1 MKNFAETVLSGLILL
16 GITLLI
22 IALSI
27 IAILISAIL
36 PTIFWNIS
44 MPSLFGLNAIAWW
57 QTAVIIC
64 AVSSI
69 KESYQQEI
77 KLVYERN
84 DNIGETEKAILILI
98 VTLIIMFIGILAL
111 QYSWNVI
118 IPSLLNIEFVKINFL
133 QAIGIWGIARVILAN
148 NMQVKSNETNDNSI
162 NNTLYSSNYRIVR
175 NNGFEKD
182 EEIIE
187 EPEEIIEKVENND

>member
-1 MKNFAETVLSGLILL
+1 MKSFGETVLSGLILL

-22 IALSI
+22 IALPI

-44 MPSLFGLNAIAWW
+44 MPSLFGVNAITWW
-57 QTAVIIC
+57 QSAVVLYAI
-64 AVSSI
+64 SSM
-69 KESYQQEI
+69 KENYQQEI
-77 KLVYERN
+77 KLVKEREH
-84 DNIGETEKAILILI
+84 DIGETEKTILILMI
-98 VTLIIMFIGILAL
+98 TLIAMFIGILAL
-111 QYSWNVI
+111 HYSWNVI
-118 IPSLLNIEFVKINFL
+118 IPSLLNIEFVKINYL

-187 EPEEIIEKVENND
+187 EPEEIIQKVENND